1 MLVRLSEAMKRR
13 IGPFHVLVAVA
24 LSVYVNVEFLSQ
36 VWNATGPLDLQFF
49 YTPEK
54 AYSWVEAYGV
64 EGRIQYRNILLTAD
78 IAWPMLYTLLLS
90 CPITWLFKRSV
101 AEGSKAQ
108 LLNVVPFGALLVDY
122 LENAC
127 IVTMLSIFPSEPT
140 VLAWMATACTTVKW
154 LFVGASVLV
163 LLVGVVVMIKTA
175 IVKRKKATASGRA
188 AL

>member
-1 MLVRLSEAMKRR
+1 MKAFARLSQAMKSRVSAL
-13 IGPFHVLVAVA
+13 HALVTIA
-24 LSVYVNVEFLSQ
+24 LSVYVNVVFLSQ

-54 AYSWVEAYGV
+54 AYSWIAAYGA

-90 CPITWLFKRSV
+90 CPISWLFKRSV

-108 LLNVVPFGALLVDY
+108 LLNIVPFGALLLDL

-127 IVTMLSIFPSEPT
+127 IVTMLSIFPSKPG
-140 VLAWMATACTTVKW
+140 VLAWMATVCTTVKW
-154 LFVGASVLV
+154 LFVGASIAV
-163 LLVGVVVMIKTA
+163 LLAGFIAMIRTAVMK
-175 IVKRKKATASGRA
+175 KKKATA
-188 AL
+188 

>member
-1 MLVRLSEAMKRR
+1 MKRR
-13 IGPFHVLVAVA
+13 VGPFHVLITIA

-54 AYSWVEAYGV
+54 AYSRVAAYGV

-90 CPITWLFKRSV
+90 CPISWLFKRSL

-108 LLNVVPFGALLVDY
+108 MLNVVPFGALLLDL

-127 IVTMLSIFPSEPT
+127 IVTMLTIFPGKPT

-154 LFVGASVLV
+154 LFVGASVL
-163 LLVGVVVMIKTA
+163 LLLTGVAAMVKA
-175 IVKRKKATASGRA
+175 EIVKRKKTADSGRA